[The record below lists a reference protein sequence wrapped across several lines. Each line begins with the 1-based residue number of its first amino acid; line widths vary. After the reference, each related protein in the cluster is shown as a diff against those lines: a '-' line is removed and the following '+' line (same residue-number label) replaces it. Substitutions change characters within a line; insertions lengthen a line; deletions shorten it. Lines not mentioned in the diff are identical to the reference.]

1 MVAQPRENQGKKAFP
16 CFGIFCQCRVC
27 GCECVSGDGDRG
39 GVCVCKAGLLYLSP
53 SRGGQVGAGLAP
65 HQCLVA
71 GDSHL
76 SRVRACCSSRWKR
89 HKRLPG
95 TCFPRG
101 GRPWEGGQGGTGSM
115 REAGRWG
122 EGLPVF
128 LVRKRAQ
135 IRQELAQGHTAI
147 SGWAGPDSQVG
158 SRVIPAGQEAGRC
171 SPLPAAPA
179 AP

>member
-1 MVAQPRENQGKKAFP
+1 MQAPPGGPETLKTSQGGSGPQEGEGWGRRAAADWKLGKLTPGDQETEGCCRVQGAQP
-16 CFGIFCQCRVC
+16 
-27 GCECVSGDGDRG
+27 
-39 GVCVCKAGLLYLSP
+39 AG
-53 SRGGQVGAGLAP
+53 GAGPLPEPWARPAEQQQPALGLTTLWSQGGRAP
-65 HQCLVA
+65 
-71 GDSHL
+71 SHL
-76 SRVRACCSSRWKR
+76 
-89 HKRLPG
+89 RLQLP
-95 TCFPRG
+95 TPR
-101 GRPWEGGQGGTGSM
+101 GQGGTGSM